1 MSDGQVGL
9 ELGLRQTSPS
19 TFPNQQAEDMVNE
32 NKAPVPIQKRSR
44 TPDKLDAHGRATIN
58 KINHHTTAAS
68 LLSNSGWAF
77 PYPEHTQ

>member
-1 MSDGQVGL
+1 
-9 ELGLRQTSPS
+9 
-19 TFPNQQAEDMVNE
+19 MVNE

-58 KINHHTTAAS
+58 KINHHTNAAS